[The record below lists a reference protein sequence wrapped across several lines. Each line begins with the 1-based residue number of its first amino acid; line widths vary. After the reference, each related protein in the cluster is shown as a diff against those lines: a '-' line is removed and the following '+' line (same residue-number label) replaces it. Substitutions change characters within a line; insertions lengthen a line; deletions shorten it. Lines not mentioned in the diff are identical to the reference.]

1 LYTYRTGQD
10 RLRNAARGI
19 VEQLA
24 ASLPFRGELL
34 VRRQAQVLIDKGR
47 VDGVKNGDVYD
58 VVKKGQP
65 VILNEGIGLSYTTD
79 DLVGRVTIENADE
92 EVSSGALSRS
102 GFFDRIAV
110 GDEIILQAKK
120 DETTPPAEPG
130 INPELRALL
139 RTLR

>member
-1 LYTYRTGQD
+1 M
-10 RLRNAARGI
+10 

-34 VRRQAQVLIDKGR
+34 VRRQAQALIDKGR

-58 VVKKGQP
+58 VVKKGRP
-65 VILNEGIGLSYTTD
+65 LVLNEGIGLSYTTD
-79 DLVGRVTIENADE
+79 DLAGRITIENADE
-92 EVSSGALSRS
+92 EVSSGVLSRN
-102 GFFDRIAV
+102 GFFDRIAA
-110 GDEIILQAKK
+110 GDEIILQAEK
-120 DETTPPAEPG
+120 DETVPPAEPG